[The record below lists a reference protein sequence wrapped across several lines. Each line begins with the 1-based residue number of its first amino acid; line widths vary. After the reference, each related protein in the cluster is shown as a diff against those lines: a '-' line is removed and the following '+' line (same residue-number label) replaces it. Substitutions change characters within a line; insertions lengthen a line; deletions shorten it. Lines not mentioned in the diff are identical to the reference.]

1 MAQDAEKLQEKQ
13 QQRQSQL
20 QTQVQQQDNVQALRQ
35 GDMPEVQE
43 MDEQSLL
50 NFNERIYRICAERYP
65 LVERRFKQSEGKAK
79 EEFKPKSKGSVGR
92 EQRKKDE
99 KELSELRTRMGNA
112 HIGLYGM
119 RFMNRA
125 LEQFK
130 TRDFYWKQLNSG
142 GGINLEEEDK
152 GLMYFLETE
161 ENAREENLAFLNDF
175 ASQDKERMRPHLQ
188 DMMAKILSEDLAWG
202 MLNEHWMADHGDE
215 LFEKLERFRVFQDL
229 YEKNDWFRD
238 ELPDDMK
245 KLVRSR
251 LGAANAF
258 RDALSAGF
266 ERQGLDL
273 DNLDIKRD
281 FHYKGN
287 KSLSS
292 EDQIKERIKE
302 NKDKFE
308 LAQLGEKKFT
318 MRLKKLNMEDREERQ
333 KEAERT
339 DAPENEEY
347 REAKKKLKAIP
358 EDKKY
363 EFKNALMDMA
373 EDLGRSKFFKGRVFS
388 VTSAEFKDAANNYAH
403 ILGRLEGRKGKE
415 VSLEDQVNALLR
427 LSSAARGYRYTH
439 EGKQYTSIGK
449 ERRKREETILETV
462 DKLME
467 DCLPEELKKN
477 AVEPSE
483 KRKIYS
489 DNVNV
494 EKEKVSK
501 SEGQL
506 KQLKSAWNDWK
517 DVLSQNILD
526 TPEERLL
533 RYKKLFDTYR
543 EPLEVYASN
552 KDLFKEYAGK
562 KTIKFA
568 EEALAEYTRVER
580 ELAFIRWS
588 REKGDG
594 EKIQKE
600 SVDETLD
607 KELKEIDGIEETAP
621 LDQKVD
627 EGLKGAQTKAVLEV
641 DQWVLRNIHNG
652 GFKRIIGSLTDQ
664 SELAT
669 RLLQKTKR
677 ERLYIY
683 YLIETRERVNPTH
696 EGYVKSQDKYV
707 PDVKKFKD
715 QMIKTRFKLLSR
727 SDGSYIYWDKLRQA
741 MDICD
746 GNRMSFKADYEPKE
760 MKKDPKPEDAE
771 LALRKEKATAA
782 QAALDV
788 YKSLIEE
795 CGDDQAEQ
803 EKRKDEIEAAASNV
817 EKTFRDMLENSI
829 PAGAGGASLKR
840 DAKDEGM
847 EQLALALKSGK
858 GLTSISFLGTGVSG
872 VGIGMVGASTAVTML
887 TQIIGLWTESPH
899 LSASQIAGKTTD
911 IINSAGTMASGVM
924 SGINGVF
931 DTAGAAAQTV
941 GFVSSGIGVVAGAV
955 NIGVNVKRYSHVKS
969 AKKLLE
975 EKYKNGT
982 ADKDKREKK
991 FDENMLELSKKLA
1004 KEKIKGSAVTFVG
1017 ALIGLAGVLVPPAGM
1032 LLTVGSIGLVTGGGS
1047 LYDSGRETA
1056 MVSMFDKYFEV
1067 DRLRVSVMAKHLGW
1081 KKVENPETGKALYRD
1096 KNGAFH
1102 EESEIERSPQAEE
1115 IKKLVRN
1122 RIAKKYNHASYQGAA
1137 TLIAGKYAKFIYDK
1151 LFPKPGEDGDY
1162 YKELLKAFG
1171 LSYKEPKGKQEG
1183 KPSLEQITRKIMGK

>member
-1 MAQDAEKLQEKQ
+1 MAQEAEKLQEWQKQ
-13 QQRQSQL
+13 QETHL
-20 QTQVQQQDNVQALRQ
+20 HTEIQQQECIREPQK
-35 GDMPEVQE
+35 GEMPEVREQ
-43 MDEQSLL
+43 DEQSLL

-65 LVERRFKQSEGKAK
+65 LVERRFKQSEGKAE
-79 EEFKPKSKGSVGR
+79 EEFTPKSKGAVGR

-99 KELSELRTRMGNA
+99 KALAELRAMMGNA

-125 LEQFK
+125 EEQRK
-130 TRDFYWKQLNSG
+130 TREFYWDQLKAGSG
-142 GGINLEEEDK
+142 LNLEAEDK
-152 GLMYFLETE
+152 GLMYFLESV
-161 ENAREENLAFLNDF
+161 ENAREENMAFLKDF
-175 ASQDKERMRPHLQ
+175 ASQDTERIRPRLQ

-215 LFEKLERFRVFQDL
+215 LYEKLERFRVFQDL
-229 YEKNDWFRD
+229 YEKNEWFRD
-238 ELPDDMK
+238 ELPDDVK

-266 ERQGLDL
+266 ERQGLDIDDL
-273 DNLDIKRD
+273 SIKQD

-292 EDQIKERIKE
+292 EDKIKERIK
-302 NKDKFE
+302 NNRDKFE

-318 MRLKKLNMEDREERQ
+318 MKLKKLNIEDREERR
-333 KEAERT
+333 KESERT

-358 EDKKY
+358 KEKKY
-363 EFKNALMDMA
+363 EFKGALMDMA
-373 EDLGRSKFFKGRVFS
+373 EDLGRNKFFKGRVFS
-388 VTSAEFKDAANNYAH
+388 VTTAELKDAAKDYAN

-449 ERRKREETILETV
+449 ERRQREKVILDTV
-462 DKLME
+462 DKMME
-467 DCLPEELKKN
+467 DCLPESLKKN

-483 KRKIYS
+483 KRKIDENNTKAGKKTVS
-489 DNVNV
+489 GV
-494 EKEKVSK
+494 EDR
-501 SEGQL
+501 L
-506 KQLKSAWNDWK
+506 KQLKSAWKDWK

-533 RYKKLFDTYR
+533 RYKKLFDSYR
-543 EPLEVYASN
+543 EPLEVWASN
-552 KDLFKEYAGK
+552 KDLFTRLAGK
-562 KTIKFA
+562 KTNKFA

-580 ELAFIRWS
+580 ELAFIRWAG
-588 REKGDG
+588 EKGDR
-594 EKIQKE
+594 ERIQKE
-600 SVDETLD
+600 SVDEILD
-607 KELKEIDGIEETAP
+607 KELSEIDGIKETAP

-627 EGLKGAQTKAVLEV
+627 DGLSSEQTKAVLEV

-669 RLLQKTKR
+669 SLLQKTKR

-696 EGYVKSQDKYV
+696 EGYVNSQEKYI
-707 PDVKKFKD
+707 PNVKKFKD
-715 QMIKTRFKLLSR
+715 RMIKTRFKILSR
-727 SDGSYIYWDKLRQA
+727 SDGNYIYWDKLRQA

-746 GNRMSFKADYEPKE
+746 GNRMTFKEDYEPKE
-760 MKKDPKPEDAE
+760 MKKEPKPDDAE
-771 LALRKEKATAA
+771 LALRKEKAAAA
-782 QAALDV
+782 QGALDV
-788 YKSLIEE
+788 FKSLIEE
-795 CGDDQAEQ
+795 CGDDQKEQ
-803 EKRKDEIEAAASNV
+803 EKRKAEIEAAASNV
-817 EKTFRDMLENSI
+817 EKTFRDMLENSM
-829 PAGAGGASLKR
+829 PAGTGGASLKG
-840 DAKDEGM
+840 DSSNEGM
-847 EQLALALKSGK
+847 EHLALALKSGK

-899 LSASQIAGKTTD
+899 LSASQIAGKTAD

-955 NIGVNVKRYSHVKS
+955 NVSVNVKRYSHVKS
-969 AKKLLE
+969 AKKLFE
-975 EKYKNGT
+975 EKYKKGT

-1004 KEKIKGSAVTFVG
+1004 KGKIKGTATGLAG
-1017 ALIGLAGVLVPPAGM
+1017 ALAGLAGVLISPAGI
-1032 LLTVGSIGLVTGGGS
+1032 LLTLGSVGLSTAGGS
-1047 LYDSGRETA
+1047 LYDSERDTA
-1056 MVSMFDKYFEV
+1056 VVSMFDKYFEV
-1067 DRLRVSVMAKHLGW
+1067 ERLNISLMARHLGW
-1081 KKVENPETGKALYRD
+1081 KKVEDTTAGKVLYRD

-1102 EESEIERSPQAEE
+1102 EESELKDSPQAEE
-1115 IKKLVRN
+1115 IKIRVRN

-1137 TLIAGKYAKFIYDK
+1137 TMVAGKYARFIHGK

-1183 KPSLEQITRKIMGK
+1183 KPSIEQITRKIMGR